1 MKKYLAFLIFA
12 GLSSYI
18 DAQTVKE
25 TVHGKYGENLG
36 TAETK
41 IRGGKSVTVY
51 KDKYGQITGTSESK
65 THAFGKT
72 TTVYKDKYGQKRAP
86 APVQQVMDCSLPERL
101 LPLIVISMARKQVLA
116 PPNILVIQVP
126 PSIEISMGRLLA
138 RARLRVGCQTKVAII
153 IMDGAVLSQKVNNQK
168 KASPRCTAS

>member
-72 TTVYKDKYGQKRAP
+72 TTVYKDKYGQKTGTSTSTTSHGLFSSRTTSTTYRDKYGKKTGTSTTKLSGNTGTT
-86 APVQQVMDCSLPERL
+86 VYRDKYGQVT
-101 LPLIVISMARKQVLA
+101 RKGKVK
-116 PPNILVIQVP
+116 
-126 PSIEISMGRLLA
+126 GRLPNKSSNYYY
-138 RARLRVGCQTKVAII
+138 GWSSSKSK
-153 IMDGAVLSQKVNNQK
+153 GK
-168 KASPRCTAS
+168 

>member
-41 IRGGKSVTVY
+41 IS
-51 KDKYGQITGTSESK
+51 
-65 THAFGKT
+65 
-72 TTVYKDKYGQKRAP
+72 
-86 APVQQVMDCSLPERL
+86 
-101 LPLIVISMARKQVLA
+101 
-116 PPNILVIQVP
+116 
-126 PSIEISMGRLLA
+126 EISDMA
-138 RARLRVGCQTKVAII
+138 K
-153 IMDGAVLSQKVNNQK
+153 S
-168 KASPRCTAS
+168 

>member
-1 MKKYLAFLIFA
+1 MKKYLIFLIFI
-12 GLSSYI
+12 GLSSCI

-25 TVHGKYGENLG
+25 TVRSKYGENQG
-36 TAETK
+36 TAETTV
-41 IRGGKSVTVY
+41 RGGKRVTVY
-51 KDKYGQITGTSESK
+51 RDKYGQITGTSESK
-65 THAFGKT
+65 THSFGKT

-116 PPNILVIQVP
+116 SPNIQEIQVP

-138 RARLRVGCQTKVAII
+138 RALLRAGYQTKVPI
-153 IMDGAVLSQKVNNQK
+153 IMDGAVQSQGGNDF
-168 KASPRCTAS
+168 STLRSFLRL